1 MDIKTY
7 RVAVGALWIVL
18 PLTALRYWM
27 VWDLLPARVAT
38 HFNAAGQPNGWM
50 TREAAL
56 IFPLAMLAFFLA
68 IATVILSRLQKVD
81 PSAWALWGFF
91 AVIVGVI
98 YWGGESVLEYN
109 LHGTPVN
116 AMPVF
121 AVVLVAVLVLIPIL
135 IASHRGVSL
144 ADENVIAEE
153 VHASPLWAAIM
164 LVPLAIE
171 LGIMLIVPGAVRAML
186 LVLCLILV
194 ATAAFAWSGFR
205 YRFTRAGF
213 EIRTLGFRLRSIPV
227 EHIREYSV
235 ASWNALRGYGIRGI
249 GDRRAYVWCNKGVL
263 IKTSDGEIFLG
274 HQEPER
280 IVRDLDMIR
289 QYAHS

>member
-7 RVAVGALWIVL
+7 RVAVGTLWIVL

-38 HFNAAGQPNGWM
+38 HFNAAGQANGWM

-56 IFPLAMLAFFLA
+56 IFPLAMMTFCLL
-68 IATVILSRLQKVD
+68 IATVILSRLKKANAA
-81 PSAWALWGFF
+81 AWAVWGFF
-91 AVIVGVI
+91 VVILGVI

-109 LHGTPVN
+109 LHGTPVH
-116 AMPVF
+116 ALPVLIIVVVAAVILTGVMIGSTRGAALAAD
-121 AVVLVAVLVLIPIL
+121 AVV
-135 IASHRGVSL
+135 
-144 ADENVIAEE
+144 AEE

-164 LVPLAIE
+164 LIPLAIQ
-171 LGIMLIVPGAVRAML
+171 LGAMLIVPNPVRAIMA
-186 LVLCLILV
+186 VVGLIFIG
-194 ATAAFAWSGFR
+194 TAAFAWSGFQ
-205 YRFTRAGF
+205 YRFTHAGL
-213 EIRTLGFRLRSIPV
+213 EIRTLGFRVRSIPV
-227 EHIREYSV
+227 EQIREYSIGN
-235 ASWNALRGYGIRGI
+235 WNVLRGYGIRGI

-263 IKTSDGEIFLG
+263 IKTSNGEVFLG

-289 QYAHS
+289 GFVHS

>member
-7 RVAVGALWIVL
+7 RVAVGLLWIVL

-27 VWDLLPARVAT
+27 VWDILPARMAS
-38 HFNAAGQPNGWM
+38 HFSAAGQPNGWM

-56 IFPLAMLAFFLA
+56 IFPLAMMTLFLA
-68 IATVILSRLQKVD
+68 IATVILSRIRKVD
-81 PSAWALWGFF
+81 FSAWALWGFF

-109 LHGTPVN
+109 LHGTPVH
-116 AMPVF
+116 AMPVL
-121 AVVLVAVLVLIPIL
+121 AVVLVAVLVLIPML
-135 IASHRGVSL
+135 IASKRGPVL
-144 ADENVIAEE
+144 ADATLIAEE
-153 VHASPLWAAIM
+153 VHASPLWAGVM
-164 LVPLAIE
+164 LIPLAIE
-171 LGIMLIVPGAVRAML
+171 LGIMLIVPGALRTML
-186 LVLCLILV
+186 GILCLIFV
-194 ATAAFAWSGFR
+194 GTAAFAWSGFH
-205 YRFTRAGF
+205 YRFTHAGL
-213 EIRTLGFRLRSIPV
+213 EIRALGFRLRSIPV
-227 EHIREYSV
+227 DHIRDYSV

>member
-1 MDIKTY
+1 MDIRTY
-7 RVAVGALWIVL
+7 RVAVGLLWIVL

-27 VWDLLPARVAT
+27 VWDLLPARMAT
-38 HFNAAGQPNGWM
+38 HFNAAGQANGWM

-56 IFPLAMLAFFLA
+56 IFPLAMLTFFLL
-68 IATVILSRLQKVD
+68 IATVVLSRVRKPD
-81 PSAWALWGFF
+81 ASAWALWGFF

-116 AMPVF
+116 TTPVL

-135 IASHRGVSL
+135 IVSKRGVSL

-153 VHASPLWAAIM
+153 VHASPFWAAVM
-164 LVPLAIE
+164 LIPLAIQ
-171 LGIMLIVPGAVRAML
+171 LGVMLIVPNMVRAML
-186 LVLCLILV
+186 ALICLIFIF
-194 ATAAFAWSGFR
+194 TAGFAWSGFH
-205 YRFTRAGF
+205 YRFTRAGL
-213 EIRTLGFRLRSIPV
+213 EIHALGFRLRSIPV
-227 EHIREYSV
+227 QQIREYAV
-235 ASWNALRGYGIRGI
+235 ESWSPLCGYGIRGI

-263 IKTSDGEIFLG
+263 IKTFDGEVFIG

-289 QYAHS
+289 QFAHS